1 MVPRYVIQNGGLYNR
16 MVEFQTE
23 SQAGSL
29 RGLVSQIIK
38 RHSPLLTGYAVCLYN
53 KNKKYSKLCL
63 LYFGCGTR
71 IRTQTKR
78 VRVACATLTQFRI
91 TAKAR

>member
-53 KNKKYSKLCL
+53 KNKK
-63 LYFGCGTR
+63 
-71 IRTQTKR
+71 
-78 VRVACATLTQFRI
+78 
-91 TAKAR
+91 